1 MEILQKV
8 KETREPIKVSP
19 ASLVKVMPVPVEMVA
34 TEEQGNLAVKD
45 VEELRLVI
53 TKSLLQLLKV
63 VITLKDPLADVE
75 TETAEVEP
83 K

>member
-1 MEILQKV
+1 V
-8 KETREPIKVSP
+8 KETREPIKVNP

-34 TEEQGNLAVKD
+34 KKEQGNLAVKD